1 MKIGVLSDTHI
12 PGACASLPAE
22 IVAAF
27 KDVDLI
33 LHAGD
38 LVEMKVLKELR
49 KIAVLLENGLEQ
61 WFTCLKYDNVQLT
74 NNRAERELREFVV
87 QRKIYSTFR
96 SEQGLRTT
104 EIILSALA
112 TWKLRGL
119 NMFTML
125 RQVISS

>member
-1 MKIGVLSDTHI
+1 MFDILRILVYKEAIEQM
-12 PGACASLPAE
+12 E
-22 IVAAF
+22 IFLTIAKAY
-27 KDVDLI
+27 
-33 LHAGD
+33 
-38 LVEMKVLKELR
+38 KELR